1 MKMITLAGSA
11 LLAGSAIA
19 QTPPTAPAPLAPMSH
34 QMGDRTTTRAETVAK
49 IRQHFSR
56 MDADRNGAISKSEI
70 DGLHAR
76 RAEDFERF
84 EHRGAAMPKSDPNTA
99 FDRLDT
105 DKNGW
110 IGRDE
115 FAKGR
120 EERIERRI
128 VKREKMA
135 SDDAGREGGK
145 RMHRQ
150 FRKLHGAGGM
160 GGRMVVMADTNQ
172 DGQIT
177 LAEAEAMALRH
188 FDQMDSNR
196 DGQLTRE
203 ERRAGR
209 PMIIKRIREERKPA
223 S

>member
-19 QTPPTAPAPLAPMSH
+19 QTLPTAPAPLAPMSH

-49 IRQHFSR
+49 IREHFSR

-120 EERIERRI
+120 EERIERRLP
-128 VKREKMA
+128 R
-135 SDDAGREGGK
+135 GGV
-145 RMHRQ
+145 Q
-150 FRKLHGAGGM
+150 A
-160 GGRMVVMADTNQ
+160 
-172 DGQIT
+172 
-177 LAEAEAMALRH
+177 
-188 FDQMDSNR
+188 
-196 DGQLTRE
+196 
-203 ERRAGR
+203 RRA
-209 PMIIKRIREERKPA
+209 REHAVEVEDHGLDVVRAVVGKVLIHATSLAGVAP
-223 S
+223 